1 MSGFQL
7 PAKSKHSFSWL
18 NTLVKCE
25 VNTHLPDGLAMNF
38 MLHHT
43 TSAQTKTTAQTTAE
57 TTITTTET
65 ETTVTETETT
75 ESVIP
80 YSRPTLTSIKSEDLL
95 SLSSIGESEILTEE
109 GQSFV
114 TVSSLNHASSHAA
127 DNAPDIHDV
136 EEFVTSKCSIQK
148 NNCLLLSKEHLRETI
163 ILSDVGGVMRP
174 FVLTSGLD
182 NGILHVFIDEDKS
195 IAVTLHNHTTT
206 TFIMK
211 EVNIESL
218 KVSLTFS

>member
-38 MLHHT
+38 KLHDA
-43 TSAQTKTTAQTTAE
+43 TSQTKTTTTTTDTE
-57 TTITTTET
+57 TTETETTTTET
-65 ETTVTETETT
+65 ETIVIETT
-75 ESVIP
+75 ESIIP
-80 YSRPTLTSIKSEDLL
+80 YSTPTLTSIQSEDLL
-95 SLSSIGESEILTEE
+95 SLSLIGESEIPAEQGPDDTL
-109 GQSFV
+109 
-114 TVSSLNHASSHAA
+114 SLNH
-127 DNAPDIHDV
+127 NV
-136 EEFVTSKCSIQK
+136 EEFVTPKCSIQK
-148 NNCLLLSKEHLRETI
+148 NHCLLLSKEHLRETI

-182 NGILHVFIDEDKS
+182 NGILHVFVDEDKS
-195 IAVTLHNHTTT
+195 IAVTLHNHTTA

-211 EVNIESL
+211 EVNIDSL
-218 KVSLTFS
+218 KVSLLL